1 MAVAAGAAAATL
13 VVGVAGI
20 ESRWAAE
27 GVGGEGG
34 GGAGVGICRRGSWD
48 RG

>member
-1 MAVAAGAAAATL
+1 MAIAAGSTATAL
-13 VVGVAGI
+13 VVGVAGV
-20 ESRWAAE
+20 EARWAAE

-34 GGAGVGICRRGSWD
+34 GGAGVGIGWRGSWD